1 LSSDEIDMA
10 LHTDS
15 RHADRL
21 RSLYASSES
30 TETGFVA
37 FKRIDFLGSRRSFE
51 VLKRLNRE
59 NNSNVYELV
68 IRA

>member
-1 LSSDEIDMA
+1 MSTDEVEMA

-21 RSLYASSES
+21 RSLYSSAES
-30 TETGFVA
+30 AEKGIA
-37 FKRIDFLGSRRSFE
+37 FKRVDFLGSRRSFE
-51 VLKRLNRE
+51 ALKRLDRE

>member
-1 LSSDEIDMA
+1 MA

-37 FKRIDFLGSRRSFE
+37 FKRIDFLGSRRSLE
-51 VLKRLNRE
+51 ALKRLNRE

>member
-1 LSSDEIDMA
+1 MSTNEIDMA

-21 RSLYASSES
+21 RSLYSGAES
-30 TETGFVA
+30 AEKGFVA

-51 VLKRLNRE
+51 ALKRINRE